1 MTTPSAPRS
10 KAELLGRARHEARRS
25 LGRAAFVRDARVLP
39 LGVPIA
45 LGLAAYAY
53 SRAVQSRRVLPR
65 DWRRPI
71 ASRRRSR
78 SEAIAIAA
86 AALGGA
92 VAIAYLEARLEWT
105 LRERRWGDD
114 RA

>member
-1 MTTPSAPRS
+1 MSTRSVPRS
-10 KAELLGRARHEARRS
+10 KTELLARARQEARQS

-53 SRAVQSRRVLPR
+53 SRAARRRHAWPR
-65 DWRRPI
+65 DWRRPL
-71 ASRRRSR
+71 ASRRRAQ
-78 SEAIAIAA
+78 SEALGIAA

-105 LRERRWGDD
+105 LRKRRWE
-114 RA
+114 RAD